1 MLNLFVEFGI
11 QPFDMKILP
20 NFKLREGLSLINNF
34 KTGGIILIY
43 NAEHWTSDESYNV
56 TKWSKTKFKRDC
68 RDYVK
73 EIWQLLLEKLCRI
86 YLGGGWG
93 GYSL

>member
-43 NAEHWTSDESYNV
+43 NAEH
-56 TKWSKTKFKRDC
+56 
-68 RDYVK
+68 
-73 EIWQLLLEKLCRI
+73 
-86 YLGGGWG
+86 
-93 GYSL
+93 